1 MKILNTS
8 FFLIFSFSIILLAN
22 LLNAKD
28 AKFTEV
34 NFKTSDNGNI
44 CGSLFGKGEKGVILA
59 HGKVFNK
66 ESWYEFAEVLT
77 ENGFQALSFDFRGYG
92 KSKAGKNDTALEL
105 DVLGAVDFMRKNGAK
120 EISVIGGSMGA
131 AAVLNAA
138 ISAKEGDIQKLI
150 LLSPPPVNNVEK
162 AKGKKLFITSKDEA
176 LAPEVKKMFIKASGT
191 KELKLINGSAHAQ
204 HIFNTEHKKEL
215 EDTIMKFLKSY

>member
-1 MKILNTS
+1 MNK
-8 FFLIFSFSIILLAN
+8 IFSKTFIFVFVLVILSN
-22 LLNAKD
+22 SSMAKD
-28 AKFTEV
+28 TKFIEV

-44 CGSLFGKGEKGVILA
+44 YGSLFGKGEKGIILA

-92 KSKAGKNDTALEL
+92 KSKAGKSDSALEL
-105 DVLGAVDFMRKNGAK
+105 DILGAVDFMKRNGAK

-138 ISAKEGDIQKLI
+138 ILSKEGDIQRLVLI
-150 LLSPPPVNNVEK
+150 SPLPVEGVEK

-215 EDTIMKFLKSY
+215 EETIMRFLTSN

>member
-44 CGSLFGKGEKGVILA
+44 YGSLFGKGEKGVILA

-92 KSKAGKNDTALEL
+92 K
-105 DVLGAVDFMRKNGAK
+105 
-120 EISVIGGSMGA
+120 
-131 AAVLNAA
+131 
-138 ISAKEGDIQKLI
+138 
-150 LLSPPPVNNVEK
+150 
-162 AKGKKLFITSKDEA
+162 
-176 LAPEVKKMFIKASGT
+176 
-191 KELKLINGSAHAQ
+191 
-204 HIFNTEHKKEL
+204 
-215 EDTIMKFLKSY
+215 